1 MIDCRQSN
9 LAGIAILCLVTEPWH
24 HTRFDR
30 IFVRSGHSVG
40 LLRML
45 QQFECVTEA
54 CLGSF
59 MLLSAHLKFIAAGLR
74 QFAPVK
80 FQLQMP
86 ACGTERITSF
96 RLLSSFSKI

>member
-24 HTRFDR
+24 HTRFDG

-74 QFAPVK
+74 QFANASFNCKCPPVEA
-80 FQLQMP
+80 QNVSP
-86 ACGTERITSF
+86 PSG
-96 RLLSSFSKI
+96 